1 MMIKEVVYVYQ
12 VDRIST
18 KDKTITRVL
27 NIHFIEQNRVY
38 LTDL

>member
-1 MMIKEVVYVYQ
+1 MYVYK
-12 VDRIST
+12 VDRISA
-18 KDKTITRVL
+18 KNKTITIVL